1 MGKLGAMQDL
11 VRGVEKLT
19 GKSRKTDDMT
29 QEEKQALC
37 SVQKNQSAGKFIG
50 LALAAL
56 LVGTF
61 AITWTAAAFL
71 DKGASLGSWTV
82 LSKNGSVVD
91 LFQCNDNGNLILL
104 GVAFALPF
112 ACMMSWFSHG
122 IRSGFSGWALT
133 MAYLGACLV
142 LTVLQCTGKTL
153 GPVLLGAACGLWR
166 SCLCW
171 NDFGEPAGKEETDH
185 AAAHFACS
193 SDADSRNRASL
204 RGRKEKYMK
213 KNTVRSALIGILLL
227 VVYHVIVFVVPFT
240 HDGVFWTSYSFGWAA
255 FVVLEL
261 GAYFGLGRKDDA
273 KSKFYGFPIVRLA
286 MIYFGVQMVLSF
298 VAMAVS
304 VVPVWAATVVYV
316 ILLALAALGMI
327 GADAV
332 VDEIHR
338 QDTKLKKDV
347 TFMRSLQSKVNQ
359 MATQTDV
366 PEVRKFA
373 EDVRYSDPVSSET
386 LTEIERDLAAAV
398 DELQTAIVDGD
409 RDTILTL
416 CRKASNVLSERNRIC
431 KLNK

>member
-1 MGKLGAMQDL
+1 M
-11 VRGVEKLT
+11 
-19 GKSRKTDDMT
+19 
-29 QEEKQALC
+29 
-37 SVQKNQSAGKFIG
+37 
-50 LALAAL
+50 
-56 LVGTF
+56 
-61 AITWTAAAFL
+61 
-71 DKGASLGSWTV
+71 
-82 LSKNGSVVD
+82 
-91 LFQCNDNGNLILL
+91 
-104 GVAFALPF
+104 
-112 ACMMSWFSHG
+112 
-122 IRSGFSGWALT
+122 
-133 MAYLGACLV
+133 
-142 LTVLQCTGKTL
+142 
-153 GPVLLGAACGLWR
+153 
-166 SCLCW
+166 
-171 NDFGEPAGKEETDH
+171 
-185 AAAHFACS
+185 
-193 SDADSRNRASL
+193 

-213 KNTVRSALIGILLL
+213 KNTIRSALIGILLL
-227 VVYHVIVFVVPFT
+227 IVYHVIVFVVPFT
-240 HDGVFWTSYSFGWAA
+240 YNGVFWTSYGFGWAA
-255 FVVLEL
+255 FVVLGL
-261 GAYFGLGRKDDA
+261 GVYFGLGRKGDA

-286 MIYFGVQMVLSF
+286 MIYFGVQMILSF

-304 VVPVWAATVVYV
+304 VVPVWAAAVVYV

>member
-1 MGKLGAMQDL
+1 
-11 VRGVEKLT
+11 
-19 GKSRKTDDMT
+19 
-29 QEEKQALC
+29 
-37 SVQKNQSAGKFIG
+37 
-50 LALAAL
+50 
-56 LVGTF
+56 
-61 AITWTAAAFL
+61 
-71 DKGASLGSWTV
+71 
-82 LSKNGSVVD
+82 
-91 LFQCNDNGNLILL
+91 
-104 GVAFALPF
+104 
-112 ACMMSWFSHG
+112 
-122 IRSGFSGWALT
+122 
-133 MAYLGACLV
+133 
-142 LTVLQCTGKTL
+142 
-153 GPVLLGAACGLWR
+153 
-166 SCLCW
+166 
-171 NDFGEPAGKEETDH
+171 
-185 AAAHFACS
+185 
-193 SDADSRNRASL
+193 
-204 RGRKEKYMK
+204 MK

-240 HDGVFWTSYSFGWAA
+240 HDGVFWTSYGFGWAA
-255 FVVLEL
+255 FVVLGL
-261 GAYFGLGRKDDA
+261 GVYFGLGRKGDA

-286 MIYFGVQMVLSF
+286 MIYFGVQMILSF

-304 VVPVWAATVVYV
+304 VVPVWAAAVVYV

>member
-1 MGKLGAMQDL
+1 M
-11 VRGVEKLT
+11 R
-19 GKSRKTDDMT
+19 
-29 QEEKQALC
+29 
-37 SVQKNQSAGKFIG
+37 
-50 LALAAL
+50 
-56 LVGTF
+56 
-61 AITWTAAAFL
+61 
-71 DKGASLGSWTV
+71 
-82 LSKNGSVVD
+82 
-91 LFQCNDNGNLILL
+91 
-104 GVAFALPF
+104 
-112 ACMMSWFSHG
+112 
-122 IRSGFSGWALT
+122 
-133 MAYLGACLV
+133 
-142 LTVLQCTGKTL
+142 
-153 GPVLLGAACGLWR
+153 
-166 SCLCW
+166 
-171 NDFGEPAGKEETDH
+171 
-185 AAAHFACS
+185 
-193 SDADSRNRASL
+193 
-204 RGRKEKYMK
+204 
-213 KNTVRSALIGILLL
+213 
-227 VVYHVIVFVVPFT
+227 
-240 HDGVFWTSYSFGWAA
+240 
-255 FVVLEL
+255 
-261 GAYFGLGRKDDA
+261 GRKDDA

-304 VVPVWAATVVYV
+304 VVPVWAAAVVYV